1 MADLEIER
9 KFIIRKPLNL
19 DGFERV
25 DMVQTYLISDVG
37 TRRIRMT
44 KCNSVKKYY
53 FTQKLRQTH
62 LVCIEEEREID
73 ENEYNLLLLQAD
85 TTRNPIEKSRYY
97 YHYEGHVFEIDV
109 YPFWQRQC
117 VMEVELGDE
126 GETVCFPPDIE
137 IIKEVTSEPS
147 YKNFALARSVPKEI
161 I

>member
-1 MADLEIER
+1 MSNLEIER
-9 KFIIRKPLNL
+9 KFVIRKPLEL
-19 DGFERV
+19 ERFARI
-25 DMVQTYLISDVG
+25 DIVQTYLISDVG

-44 KCNSVKKYY
+44 EKDNVKKYY

-62 LVCIEEEREID
+62 LTCMEDEREID

-85 TTRNPIEKSRYY
+85 ATCKPILKSRYY
-97 YHYEGHVFEIDV
+97 YHYKGHIFEIDV

-117 VMEVELGDE
+117 VMEVELRDE

-147 YKNFALARSVPKEI
+147 YKNFALARSVPEEI